1 MCLVIV
7 FFLLG
12 DSISDIRMAREEARK
27 DALKIGFLE
36 EKVEENKSYYIEQF
50 DVVCT
55 DNTGYNE
62 LSEKLRI
69 LKK

>member
-1 MCLVIV
+1 
-7 FFLLG
+7 
-12 DSISDIRMAREEARK
+12 MAREDARK

-36 EKVEENKSYYIEQF
+36 EKVNENKPYYEEQF

-55 DNTGYNE
+55 DNTGYTE
-62 LSEKLRI
+62 LSQKLYI

>member
-1 MCLVIV
+1 MNRKNII
-7 FFLLG
+7 LLG
-12 DSISDIRMAREEARK
+12 DSISDIRMAREDARK

-36 EKVEENKSYYIEQF
+36 EKVDENKPYYVEQF

-55 DNTGYNE
+55 YNTDYNQ
-62 LSEKLRI
+62 LFQKLRI